1 MKYPAFSP
9 RPEWGILRFLA
20 LIIGIALFPPLTH
33 SPLYGMDWPSP
44 DADLIQNFGWNDNGR
59 PRLGAVFAAGGS
71 LRAAERGEL
80 LFVRRK
86 NDAASGLPA
95 PLGDWIAIDH
105 GDGLISI
112 YSRFE
117 NRETGR
123 IPNDIGKNTPLGTA
137 GISGWSNQEGFYFSL
152 FDRKE
157 RRWVNPS
164 MIITPFRDTTAPVIQ
179 SVKLKN
185 AGGEF
190 FDPAL
195 TRNIS
200 QGRYTVS
207 VQAAD
212 TLDAAGIHPLA
223 PHRIVC
229 SVNGSEIGSLN
240 FETYSTRDGVLMVY
254 RNGLM
259 PVKQVYAPY
268 PAFEVGEVWLNR
280 GQVSLEIIAQDIAGN
295 SRSVLYRLT
304 IE

>member
-1 MKYPAFSP
+1 MKYSALSP
-9 RPEWGILRFLA
+9 RPGRGISRFLT
-20 LIIGIALFPPLTH
+20 LITGLVLFPFFTP

-44 DADLIQNFGWNDNGR
+44 AAELVQNFGWNDKGR
-59 PRLGAVFAAGGS
+59 PRLGTVFAASGE

-80 LFVRRK
+80 LFIRRQT
-86 NDAASGLPA
+86 DTASRLPA
-95 PLGDWIAIDH
+95 PLGNWIAVDH
-105 GDGLISI
+105 GDGLISV

-117 NRETGR
+117 NRETTR
-123 IPNDIGKNTPLGTA
+123 IANDIGKNTSLGTA

-164 MIITPFRDTTAPVIQ
+164 MIITPFLDTTAPVIQ

-185 AGGEF
+185 AAGEF
-190 FDPAL
+190 FDPAQ

-212 TLDAAGIHPLA
+212 TLDAARINPLA

-240 FETYSTRDGVLMVY
+240 FETYSARDGVLMVY
-254 RNGLM
+254 RNGLT
-259 PVKQVYAPY
+259 PVKQIYAPY

-280 GQVSLEIIAQDIAGN
+280 GQVNLELIAQDIAGN
-295 SRSVLYRLT
+295 SRNVLYHLT